1 MRQMFAW
8 RRILPVAAIALSLS
22 ACAGATNSGPSQSA
36 GCAAGAT
43 QAASEAGLDQI
54 TLCLRSGNKTRSFTV
69 EMARTPQQQNQ
80 GLMFRTEL
88 ADDKGMLFP
97 FAQPRIAS
105 FWMRNTLIPL
115 DIIFIGSDGRI
126 VNIAENTT
134 PYSLEPVVS
143 VAPVAAVLEL
153 RGGLTAQLGIKAG
166 DSASWTPRN
175 GR

>member
-1 MRQMFAW
+1 MNRPAML
-8 RRILPVAAIALSLS
+8 RRFVAVAAVVVCLS
-22 ACAGATNSGPSQSA
+22 ACAGAANSGSSQSA
-36 GCAAGAT
+36 GCAAGAK
-43 QAASEAGLDQI
+43 QEASEAGLDQI
-54 TLCLRSGNKTRSFTV
+54 TLCLRSGSKTRAFVV

-80 GLMFRTEL
+80 GLMFRTTL

-97 FAQPRIAS
+97 FPQPRIAS

-143 VAPVAAVLEL
+143 IAPVTAVLEL

-166 DSASWTPRN
+166 DAVTWEARK
-175 GR
+175 GQ

>member
-1 MRQMFAW
+1 MSGQALL
-8 RRILPVAAIALSLS
+8 RRFGAVAAVAFSLS
-22 ACAGATNSGPSQSA
+22 ACAGATNAGSSQSA
-36 GCAAGAT
+36 VCAAGAN

-54 TLCLRSGNKTRSFTV
+54 TLCLRSGNKTRAFTV

-80 GLMFRTEL
+80 GLMFRTSL

-97 FAQPRIAS
+97 FSQQRVAS

-134 PYSLEPVVS
+134 PYSLEPVLS
-143 VAPVAAVLEL
+143 TAPVAAVLEL

-166 DSASWTPRN
+166 DRATWTSGKVR
-175 GR
+175 